1 MGEQK
6 PLMKKTLFC
15 VIPVLLVLLLIPLT
29 PLRAQTNSAALVSAT
44 FDTSDFPQ
52 WAKDL
57 RRFEIVAFGSFP
69 FSMFTTTFIMDSYR
83 WNNNS
88 GMSWSEEGRRYAP
101 WPFKSAGAVE
111 MTSREHEMTLAI
123 AAGLSAAVALTDFII
138 VQIKRQKARKRAESL
153 PPGTAIIIKR
163 PWPESGAEEDGG
175 AGNGESGV
183 ESGGLKTAPD
193 AIDFPP
199 ETSTS
204 AP

>member
-1 MGEQK
+1 
-6 PLMKKTLFC
+6 MKKTVFC
-15 VIPVLLVLLLIPLT
+15 LIPVFLILLLIPVNRI
-29 PLRAQTNSAALVSAT
+29 RAQTNSTGLVSAA

-69 FSMFTTTFIMDSYR
+69 FSMFATTFIVDSYR

-88 GMSWSEEGRRYAP
+88 GMNWSEEGRRYAP

-111 MTSREHEMTLAI
+111 MTNREHEMSLAI
-123 AAGLSAAVALTDFII
+123 AAGLSGAIALTDFII

-163 PWPESGAEEDGG
+163 PWPESAAEGESAENNENGAESDQ
-175 AGNGESGV
+175 
-183 ESGGLKTAPD
+183 GLKAAPG
-193 AIDFPP
+193 ALDFSP
-199 ETSTS
+199 ETSGS
-204 AP
+204 GP